1 MSKNTKKDDL
11 ATAMA
16 NLSKPTPKPFTGIKP
31 MSLDDMPTKD
41 EQANAQ
47 NEGGNSRGTVDNTAI
62 SEAKPPRKNVKAT
75 LTKRQWGKKQ
85 TKRYSFEITPELKAK
100 LDKRTAEIQLTTGK
114 KISASEII
122 RDALARYLREL

>member
-1 MSKNTKKDDL
+1 MSIKKDQL
-11 ATAMA
+11 KNAMA
-16 NLSKPTPKPFTGIKP
+16 NMSQPTPKPFTGINP
-31 MSLDDMPTKD
+31 VSLDEQPT
-41 EQANAQ
+41 AQ
-47 NEGGNSRGTVDNTAI
+47 NEDINSRGTVDNTAI

-100 LDKRTAEIQLTTGK
+100 LEKRLAEIQLTTGNK
-114 KISASEII
+114 VSASEVI

>member
-1 MSKNTKKDDL
+1 
-11 ATAMA
+11 
-16 NLSKPTPKPFTGIKP
+16 

-47 NEGGNSRGTVDNTAI
+47 PEVNNTAI